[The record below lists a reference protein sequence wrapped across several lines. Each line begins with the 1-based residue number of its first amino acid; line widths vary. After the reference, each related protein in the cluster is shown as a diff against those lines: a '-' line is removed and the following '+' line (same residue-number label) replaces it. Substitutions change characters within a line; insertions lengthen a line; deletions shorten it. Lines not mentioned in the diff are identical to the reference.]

1 MPGIPDNLHLRLRAA
16 LMDLDEF
23 ADNDTLRNVMQNSRL
38 RPWRNRLRDTMNR
51 ATRAK
56 GAVAY
61 LQNQYTCDPREN
73 ALVILLRTLAGR
85 REPENAEYLDLVALA
100 AELERAQT
108 GPVPIV
114 ATPSLSDEDR
124 ALVRDVLLRCDEFD
138 SDAQL
143 RTLLG
148 GELLPFRDRMPEAS
162 TRVGRVENAI
172 NYLQDKEV
180 RGNRN
185 ALAVLLRALAGRY
198 HPADTR
204 AAALQR
210 AALLVEFGGARAGEL
225 GVPSV
230 GEETSMPTFDQRG
243 QHVGQQY
250 NVAGNLHIG
259 TVQPRGADA
268 TRGTAVPPPVDV
280 VIITPLEEER
290 DAVLA
295 KLAGHRQLPPTADDI
310 RVYFAAELPVTF
322 PDGATATYQ
331 VVVVPLLNMG
341 RVEAATATGD
351 AIRRWRPRYVW
362 LVGIAGGLAKA
373 GVALGDVLIADQIAD
388 YELQKLTPEATSIR
402 WQVHR
407 VDPRLLGAARNL
419 RGDGWRR
426 LITCARPDAGPP
438 RRHIGA
444 ICTGDKVI
452 ANGLL
457 DDYREV
463 WAKLVGVEMEA
474 GGTASAAF
482 QAATIP
488 GFFMVRGVS
497 DLADAA
503 KDSGAVQQ
511 WRAYACDVAAA
522 YAIGLL
528 QSGPVPLVGVE
539 GADRPR

>member
-1 MPGIPDNLHLRLRAA
+1 M
-16 LMDLDEF
+16 F
-23 ADNDTLRNVMQNSRL
+23 A
-38 RPWRNRLRDTMNR
+38 
-51 ATRAK
+51 
-56 GAVAY
+56 
-61 LQNQYTCDPREN
+61 
-73 ALVILLRTLAGR
+73 
-85 REPENAEYLDLVALA
+85 
-100 AELERAQT
+100 
-108 GPVPIV
+108 
-114 ATPSLSDEDR
+114 PSLSDEDR

-148 GELLPFRDRMPEAS
+148 GELLPFRDRVPEAS
-162 TRVGRVENAI
+162 TRVGRAENAI
-172 NYLQDKEV
+172 TYLQDKEV

-185 ALAVLLRALAGRY
+185 ALAVLLWALAGRY

-204 AAALQR
+204 SSALQR
-210 AALLVEFGGARAGEL
+210 AALLVQSGGAQAGEL
-225 GVPSV
+225 GGSSV
-230 GEETSMPTFDQRG
+230 GAETFRATFDQPH
-243 QHVGQQY
+243 QIVTTQY
-250 NVAGNLHIG
+250 NADHI
-259 TVQPRGADA
+259 TIYAQATPRPVADA
-268 TRGTAVPPPVDV
+268 TRGTAGSPPVDV

-295 KLAGHRQLPPTADDI
+295 KLARYRQLPPTQDDI
-310 RVYFAAELPVTF
+310 RVYFAADLPVTF

-331 VVVVPLLNMG
+331 VVVMPLLNMG
-341 RVEAATATGD
+341 RVEAANATGD

-388 YELQKLTPEATSIR
+388 YELQKLTPQATSIR

-419 RGDGWRR
+419 RGDGW
-426 LITCARPDAGPP
+426 LQLVTSARPDAGTP
-438 RRHIGA
+438 RRHIGPV
-444 ICTGDKVI
+444 CTGDKVI
-452 ANGLL
+452 ANSLL
-457 DDYREV
+457 DDYRDIWE
-463 WAKLVGVEMEA
+463 KLIGVEMEA

-482 QAATIP
+482 QAANHP

-503 KDSGAVQQ
+503 KDSGEVQQ

-528 QSGPVPLVGVE
+528 QSGPIPLAVAE